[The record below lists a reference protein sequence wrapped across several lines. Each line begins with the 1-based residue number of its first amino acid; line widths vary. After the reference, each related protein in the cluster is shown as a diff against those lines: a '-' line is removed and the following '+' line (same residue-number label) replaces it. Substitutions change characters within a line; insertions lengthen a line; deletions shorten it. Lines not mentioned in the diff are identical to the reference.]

1 MSATLATSGR
11 SSRLKLED
19 DFHSSPFC
27 YRRATR
33 TLNQGP
39 LSFSLAQM
47 VALILPRRIS
57 CAGFVVGSVSAVG
70 SGFSV
75 FGMVVP
81 PWLVGLASC
90 VLRAPPAG
98 R

>member
-11 SSRLKLED
+11 SSRLKLDD
-19 DFHSSPFC
+19 DFHSSPFL

-47 VALILPRRIS
+47 VALIRPRRIS
-57 CAGFVVGSVSAVG
+57 CAGFVVGSVSAFG
-70 SGFSV
+70 SGLTI
-75 FGMVVP
+75 FGMALP
-81 PWLVGLASC
+81 PWLVVLASC
-90 VLRAPPAG
+90 VLPTPPTG